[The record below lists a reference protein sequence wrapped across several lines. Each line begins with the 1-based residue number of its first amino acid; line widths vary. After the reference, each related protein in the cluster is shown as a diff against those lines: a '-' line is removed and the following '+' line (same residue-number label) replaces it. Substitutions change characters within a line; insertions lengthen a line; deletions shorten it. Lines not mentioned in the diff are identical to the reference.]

1 MFGFG
6 NRTRGR
12 VRNDT
17 FGSNKLRNAALAG
30 VGMLAWQWWR
40 NRQSNSQWS
49 GSANRSTANSE
60 RSFSETSSPAG
71 GQY

>member
-6 NRTRGR
+6 NRDRRR

-30 VGMLAWQWWR
+30 VGMLAWKWWR
-40 NRQSNSQWS
+40 NRQSNNQWT
-49 GSANRSTANSE
+49 GDFDRSSTGRSE
-60 RSFSETSSPAG
+60 RSSETSPAG
-71 GQY
+71 GRY